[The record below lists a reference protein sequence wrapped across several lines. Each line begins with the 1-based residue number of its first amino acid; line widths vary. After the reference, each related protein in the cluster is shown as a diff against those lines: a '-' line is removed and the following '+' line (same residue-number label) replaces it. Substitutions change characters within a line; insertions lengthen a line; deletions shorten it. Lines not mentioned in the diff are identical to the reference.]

1 MNVLIAISATVL
13 LVLLLA
19 VRARRRQAIDP
30 QSAAQAIIPVDLDAF
45 RNLIDKRQ
53 DQYLKEQLRRGD
65 FRRVQ
70 RARYLAI
77 SEYLWH
83 VAANAGVILRVGEAA
98 RSSREPSVE
107 KQGAELASAAVAV
120 RMYCMLALAQAY
132 TGYLFPGVAVSVGTV
147 ADSYDHLTSKLWVIG
162 RSWKPLANVS

>member
-1 MNVLIAISATVL
+1 MNLAIFISAAVL

-19 VRARRRQAIDP
+19 VRARRKQWIDP
-30 QSAAQAIIPVDLDAF
+30 QMAAEAIVPVDLDAF

-53 DQYLKEQLRRGD
+53 DQFLKQHLSGRD

-70 RARYLAI
+70 RARYFAVT
-77 SEYLWH
+77 EYLWH
-83 VAANAGVILRVGEAA
+83 VAGNAGVILRVGEAA
-98 RSSREPSVE
+98 RATREAAVE
-107 KQGAELASAAVAV
+107 QQGAELASAAVTV
-120 RMYCMLALAQAY
+120 RLYCMLALAQAY
-132 TGYLFPGVAVSVGTV
+132 AGYLFPGVAVSVGAV